1 MKKRLHSQNRKI
13 LVLDLVTMT
22 IAYGLALVVRF
33 GGIGQLVGW
42 QLQMYTSIYI
52 LEMLIYIVLNVA
64 LDRHRKKQVSIA
76 RQDPLDVATYVLR
89 VQFLELVLLTAALGV
104 SRMMM
109 QASRRFMLYNFALCL
124 VLVIIEREAYRVHRR
139 RKAALEPAQIHYLLV
154 TTRNEVRAVVQSL
167 KDMADQGGQL
177 DAILLV
183 GDDGR
188 VLKNTEKTCC
198 NLPVLEDL
206 GTVQEE
212 VGKVPFVEA
221 FVCLPTFSDEVKARV
236 IGKLADAGI
245 DSALSLTL
253 QHDAISKQMI
263 HTVGSYQAAVFTSMR
278 TRCRIFGIRYSV
290 TNVEAAVIYIKSHVK
305 RLAGEYLCFSNVH
318 TSVLARQ
325 NESYRNVQNS
335 SAFTFPD
342 GSPIALI
349 EAQRGYP
356 GASKVSGPDFM
367 EAMFRQTCDGSL
379 SHYFYGSTPDTIEL
393 LRKRLPEQFPGIR
406 IAGMESPP
414 FRKLTKEEDEAA
426 IRRMNESGADIIW
439 IGLGAPKQ
447 EEWMYEHKDKL
458 NGLMCGVGA
467 GFNFH
472 AGNIRRAPVWMQRT
486 GLEWLY
492 RIFQDP
498 KRLIGR
504 YVKSNLA
511 FFYYYVKD
519 REWRNKPE

>member
-1 MKKRLHSQNRKI
+1 M
-13 LVLDLVTMT
+13 
-22 IAYGLALVVRF
+22 
-33 GGIGQLVGW
+33 
-42 QLQMYTSIYI
+42 
-52 LEMLIYIVLNVA
+52 
-64 LDRHRKKQVSIA
+64 
-76 RQDPLDVATYVLR
+76 
-89 VQFLELVLLTAALGV
+89 
-104 SRMMM
+104 
-109 QASRRFMLYNFALCL
+109 
-124 VLVIIEREAYRVHRR
+124 
-139 RKAALEPAQIHYLLV
+139 
-154 TTRNEVRAVVQSL
+154 
-167 KDMADQGGQL
+167 
-177 DAILLV
+177 
-183 GDDGR
+183 
-188 VLKNTEKTCC
+188 
-198 NLPVLEDL
+198 
-206 GTVQEE
+206 
-212 VGKVPFVEA
+212 
-221 FVCLPTFSDEVKARV
+221 
-236 IGKLADAGI
+236 
-245 DSALSLTL
+245 
-253 QHDAISKQMI
+253 
-263 HTVGSYQAAVFTSMR
+263 
-278 TRCRIFGIRYSV
+278 
-290 TNVEAAVIYIKSHVK
+290 K